1 MDILDDNHEIDAG
14 DVAAVLA
21 RLGISI
27 LLISEKKNVQCYSTE
42 CQKCIKFAFNSPVVF
57 VMPTFTFRAGS
68 RSSAGYDINA
78 TEFA

>member
-21 RLGISI
+21 RLGISV
-27 LLISEKKNVQCYSTE
+27 LLIKQKKRSMLRSTE

-68 RSSAGYDINA
+68 RSNAGYDINA